1 MVSSV
6 TSNPYAAAYA
16 ATTTTTAANAA
27 AAANATTTGA
37 QADTAAAKTSGSS
50 VNVTLSAQAQ
60 AALAAQTDSRTIDAV
75 VANARTA
82 LDKLLS
88 DAKATS
94 ALKDGKATIDLS
106 GLDRR
111 SLYAIASNKG
121 GKFSIEEQ
129 VVATLQMKATRD
141 AALAAPAS
149 AMRVTGDYAGLYKAA
164 LANLDAA
171 GPEEKGMAQWTKDKA
186 ALTEGLKQATDKPGV
201 QPTGI
206 DGDPVAAYLKE
217 TGGVV
222 ASPRTRDIE
231 KVASDVRSVLN
242 KQYAAATKD
251 GMATGPDDGQ
261 IDFSKFDDRSLAAV
275 ALNKGDQFSDHEVAQ
290 AAAEMRTRNR
300 DSVSGAYNS
309 TKGSSDP
316 SAFGKTLITQYAS
329 MSDEERQAAG
339 WSPALYDKMIAMQN
353 LSDKLASMFN
363 SDGSVNSGGTSLLD
377 YL

>member
-6 TSNPYAAAYA
+6 TNGYAANPYLTTTGTAAANTA
-16 ATTTTTAANAA
+16 ATTTSPDASNAA
-27 AAANATTTGA
+27 AAKTG
-37 QADTAAAKTSGSS
+37 GSS
-50 VNVTLSAQAQ
+50 VNVTLSVEAQ
-60 AALAAQTDSRTIDAV
+60 AALAAQTDTRTTDAV
-75 VANARTA
+75 VGAARTA
-82 LDKLLS
+82 LDKLLA

-94 ALKDGKATIDLS
+94 ALKDGKATINLA

-111 SLYAIASNKG
+111 SLYAIASNQG
-121 GKFSIEEQ
+121 GKFPIEEQ
-129 VVATLQMKATRD
+129 VVASLQLKANRD
-141 AALAAPAS
+141 AALSASAS
-149 AMRVTGDYAGLYKAA
+149 AMRVTGDYTGLYKAA
-164 LANLDAA
+164 LANLEAA
-171 GPEEKGMAQWTKDKA
+171 GPEEKAMGQWAKDKA
-186 ALTEGLKQATDKPGV
+186 ALTEGLKQATEKPGV
-201 QPTGI
+201 QPKGI
-206 DGDPVAAYLKE
+206 EGDPIAAYLKD

-222 ASPRTRDIE
+222 ANPRTRDIE
-231 KVASDVRSVLN
+231 KVASDVRSVLD

-290 AAAEMRTRNR
+290 AATEIRARNR
-300 DSVSGAYNS
+300 DSVSGAFNS
-309 TKGSSDP
+309 AKGSSDP

-329 MSDEERQAAG
+329 MSDEERQAVG
-339 WSPALYDKMIAMQN
+339 WTPALYDKMIAMQN